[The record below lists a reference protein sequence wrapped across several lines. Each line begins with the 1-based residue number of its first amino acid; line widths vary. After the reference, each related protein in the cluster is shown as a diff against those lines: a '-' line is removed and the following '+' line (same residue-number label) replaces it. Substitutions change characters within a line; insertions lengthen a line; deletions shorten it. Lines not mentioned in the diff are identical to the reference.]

1 MKMRNSQTWLFSFTD
16 LAFLLLISLSLI
28 PSAPDNITIKL
39 AEMDVPV
46 VPEHGLMEPV
56 AKVQEVWELQV
67 FAVSDKHPTPYRML
81 RAGVGK
87 VVSGSDEKILT
98 KEQLL
103 PEVLAL
109 KQRNIRPMLLPEKT
123 SLSQDFL
130 YAAGVIAKVW
140 TDGSRTVVETETVAG
155 DSEP

>member
-28 PSAPDNITIKL
+28 PSAPDNITVKL

-56 AKVQEVWELQV
+56 VKVQEIWELQV
-67 FAVSDKHPTPYRML
+67 FAVSDTHPTPYRML
-81 RAGVGK
+81 KAGMGK
-87 VVSGSDEKILT
+87 SVAKEDEKILT
-98 KEQLL
+98 KEQLMT
-103 PEVLAL
+103 EVLAL
-109 KQRNIRPMLLPEKT
+109 KQRNIRPMLLPEKN

-140 TDGSRTVVETETVAG
+140 TDGSRTVVETEPVAG